1 MLQKQRHQDDHAA
14 TQSSSV
20 LVKGEE
26 VTLEHGQSRNT
37 SSGATKKLQSISI
50 PLIPR
55 KSAAVGHTAAAA
67 KMKASQEGEGSQQ
80 QAHIGGAM
88 DDPFARE
95 TSTALDSL
103 VTAAPTDRPLDSA
116 GSAAGV
122 SNFTAFPVDWTSC
135 RFAPQSQQP
144 SLLSVFDDSGAVL
157 QPTVLTAP
165 LPMVPVDMNPYVS
178 FGQPNGYHSSASLM
192 HQHQGYSSASQGSI
206 TSMLPFQH
214 TTPIG
219 SQYTGPPLHSSMG
232 FFPATQNAGLSVPP
246 SIHPAAGETHSSS
259 FFSAQTHSLPIAG
272 VNYATQTPSPDSLY
286 NQPIQTLYPVS
297 QPISQNNMSSNI
309 SSKPNPPSD
318 PFDL

>member
-1 MLQKQRHQDDHAA
+1 MLQKQRHQGDHAA
-14 TQSSSV
+14 TQSSPV

-37 SSGATKKLQSISI
+37 SSGGTKKLQSISI

-55 KSAAVGHTAAAA
+55 KSTVAHTAAAV
-67 KMKASQEGEGSQQ
+67 KKKASEEGSQQ
-80 QAHIGGAM
+80 QAHIGGAV

-103 VTAAPTDRPLDSA
+103 VVAPPTDRPLDSA

-122 SNFTAFPVDWTSC
+122 SNFTAFPVDWSSS
-135 RFAPQSQQP
+135 RFTPQSQQSP
-144 SLLSVFDDSGAVL
+144 LLSVFDDSGTVL

-165 LPMVPVDMNPYVS
+165 LPIVPVDMNPYVS
-178 FGQPNGYHSSASLM
+178 FGQPNGYHSSASVL
-192 HQHQGYSSASQGSI
+192 HQQQGYSSSSQGSI
-206 TSMLPFQH
+206 TGMLPFQH
-214 TTPIG
+214 MTPIG
-219 SQYTGPPLHSSMG
+219 SQYTGPPSHSSMG
-232 FFPATQNAGLSVPP
+232 FFPATPNAGLSIPP

-297 QPISQNNMSSNI
+297 QPISQNNMSNNI

>member
-1 MLQKQRHQDDHAA
+1 M
-14 TQSSSV
+14 
-20 LVKGEE
+20 
-26 VTLEHGQSRNT
+26 TLEHGQSRNT
-37 SSGATKKLQSISI
+37 SSGGTKKLQSISI

-55 KSAAVGHTAAAA
+55 KSTVAHTAAAA
-67 KMKASQEGEGSQQ
+67 KKKAPEEGSQQ
-80 QAHIGGAM
+80 QHIGGAV

-103 VTAAPTDRPLDSA
+103 VAAPPTDRPLDSA
-116 GSAAGV
+116 GSSAGV
-122 SNFTAFPVDWTSC
+122 SNFTAFPVDWTSS
-135 RFAPQSQQP
+135 RFAPQSQQSP
-144 SLLSVFDDSGAVL
+144 LLSVFDDSGTVL

-178 FGQPNGYHSSASLM
+178 FGQPNGYHSSASVM
-192 HQHQGYSSASQGSI
+192 HQQQGYSSSSQGSI
-206 TSMLPFQH
+206 TGMLPFQH

-219 SQYTGPPLHSSMG
+219 SQYTGPPSHSSMG
-232 FFPATQNAGLSVPP
+232 FFPATQNAGLSIPP
-246 SIHPAAGETHSSS
+246 SIHPVAGETHSSS

-297 QPISQNNMSSNI
+297 QPISQNNMSNNI
-309 SSKPNPPSD
+309 SSKPNPTSD

>member
-1 MLQKQRHQDDHAA
+1 VLQKQRHQGDHAA
-14 TQSSSV
+14 TQSSPA

-37 SSGATKKLQSISI
+37 SSGGTKKLQSISI

-55 KSAAVGHTAAAA
+55 KSTVAHTAAAA
-67 KMKASQEGEGSQQ
+67 KKKASEEASQQ
-80 QAHIGGAM
+80 QAHIGGAV

-103 VTAAPTDRPLDSA
+103 VAAPPTDRPLDSA

-122 SNFTAFPVDWTSC
+122 SNFTAFPVDWSSS
-135 RFAPQSQQP
+135 RFAPQSQQSP
-144 SLLSVFDDSGAVL
+144 LLSVFDDSGTVL

-165 LPMVPVDMNPYVS
+165 PPMVPVDMNPYVS
-178 FGQPNGYHSSASLM
+178 FGQPNGYHSSASVM
-192 HQHQGYSSASQGSI
+192 HQQQGYSSSSQGSI
-206 TSMLPFQH
+206 TGMLPFQH

-219 SQYTGPPLHSSMG
+219 SQYTGPPSMG
-232 FFPATQNAGLSVPP
+232 FFPATQNAGL

-309 SSKPNPPSD
+309 SSKPNPTSD